1 MKKPDVTLL
10 LLSATLFLGAGTT
23 AFAQET
29 PPPDESA
36 PPPPRAEWIKR
47 FDKNGDDKLD
57 ETERAEARKEFAK
70 KHPRLAQKMKSGK
83 RGPGSDEF
91 RRGYALGKF
100 DKNGDG
106 KLDETERA
114 AARAEGEQRLR
125 TNLEQQL
132 QRLKAIDADGD
143 GKISDS
149 EWAATK
155 ADREKMRAERG
166 PGSPDGPGPRGFGR
180 GHHDGPPPPEDHADP
195 AADEPKA

>member
-10 LLSATLFLGAGTT
+10 LLSATLFLGAGAAAT
-23 AFAQET
+23 AQET
-29 PPPDESA
+29 PPPVPPADESA
-36 PPPPRAEWIKR
+36 TPPRAEWIKR
-47 FDKNGDDKLD
+47 FDKNGDGKLD

-83 RGPGSDEF
+83 RGPGGDEF
-91 RRGYALGKF
+91 RRGYVLGKF

-114 AARAEGEQRLR
+114 AVRAEREQRMR
-125 TNLEQQL
+125 ANLEKQL
-132 QRLKAIDADGD
+132 QRLKAIDVDGD

-155 ADREKMRAERG
+155 AEREKMRAEHG
-166 PGSPDGPGPRGFGR
+166 PDGPGPLGFGR
-180 GHHDGPPPPEDHADP
+180 SHRDGPPPPEDHADP
-195 AADEPKA
+195 AADELKA